1 MVAGIANV
9 VPLVLHV
16 RVREIA
22 LIGVLILSDSAL
34 SEVVLVLLGSRL
46 VEEHLVGGV
55 GGEINWVVNWRIH
68 RDMAT
73 VSLIVVV
80 VVRFVLSFNPRRP
93 GPIETETIVGI
104 VADIPINGTP
114 VSIQCAI

>member
-22 LIGVLILSDSAL
+22 LVGVLELSDSTL

-46 VEEHLVGGV
+46 VEEYLAGGV
-55 GGEINWVVNWRIH
+55 GGGNNKGFNGRIH
-68 RDMAT
+68 RDMTT
-73 VSLIVVV
+73 VILVVV
-80 VVRFVLSFNPRRP
+80 SFNPRRP
-93 GPIETETIVGI
+93 SPIETETIIGI

-114 VSIQCAI
+114 VSIQGAI